1 MGDADEQQCSI
12 AALMLKR
19 WQGSSV
25 FLQLQ
30 QEFRVLKN
38 VVHWDISH
46 FLDEM
51 DSAWVGY
58 ACWEN
63 YT

>member
-12 AALMLKR
+12 AVLMLKR

-51 DSAWVGY
+51 DSAGVGY